1 MWIKTATPRTGMEQG
16 QKNTGKGK
24 KGKKAKPEKVLMP
37 VDKNLA
43 VFGCALRGTGICAD
57 NGIGHSGV
65 SEKYVGRYKASRRV
79 TWLFFTCLT
88 LVYTG
93 FCTTATNDIH
103 CVLDSIWRHLGRT
116 ANFNSSFQIHS
127 SVVHILPSEYEKK
140 PADLNQQVG
149 GHLGA
154 GRVCRDTQGEK
165 MWELGEMKENRA
177 IIRKLQYRGR
187 RAGQRT
193 VIQSSGGHVRPGVY
207 TSEIRVRLNR

>member
-1 MWIKTATPRTGMEQG
+1 MKGRPCPPLHPRGSNQPSVEGMWIKTATPRTGMEQG

-43 VFGCALRGTGICAD
+43 VFG
-57 NGIGHSGV
+57 
-65 SEKYVGRYKASRRV
+65 
-79 TWLFFTCLT
+79 
-88 LVYTG
+88 
-93 FCTTATNDIH
+93 
-103 CVLDSIWRHLGRT
+103 
-116 ANFNSSFQIHS
+116 SFQIHS

-149 GHLGA
+149 GHLGG
-154 GRVCRDTQGEK
+154 GRVRRDTQGEK

-193 VIQSSGGHVRPGVY
+193 VIQSSGGHARPGSTQVKF
-207 TSEIRVRLNR
+207 ELD